1 MVAAACSG
9 PVTAPTRI
17 PTATV
22 APTPSSS
29 ATVPSTPTSRASFA
43 MVCGDVSNFVSDSAG
58 ANGSFVLNS
67 RGRDPLRITI
77 PAGRLG
83 GGVAANHVCIEV
95 LGGIPDPVFAGFV
108 PGGAPQFIAPE
119 TFPATRA
126 SPAPTG
132 FTLPQACAYVA
143 PPTFTFGTDQTAWQV
158 DCGTASNNARGIL
171 GAALSQQGWRSCASG
186 LASAQWQKSE
196 VMLAVSESSLAP
208 GDYPRLTQYA
218 RVTSPCS

>member
-1 MVAAACSG
+1 MLAAACSG
-9 PVTAPTRI
+9 PVTAPSHDSS
-17 PTATV
+17 AAV
-22 APTPSSS
+22 APTPSSGVTS
-29 ATVPSTPTSRASFA
+29 PSTPTRGASFA
-43 MVCGDVSNFVSDSAG
+43 MVCGDVSNFVSDTAG
-58 ANGSFVLNS
+58 TNGSFVLNS

-83 GGVAANHVCIEV
+83 GGVAANYVCIEV

-132 FTLPQACAYVA
+132 FMLPQACAYVA
-143 PPTFTFGTDQTAWQV
+143 PPTVGTDQTAWQV